1 MRIMS
6 INRFRSWVA
15 GIAGVLLLAGTVR
28 AQQTPQNFDNTYAY
42 GNAEYSNADTTPHKG
57 WTPFAPVGF
66 LQDMEIFAPVDI
78 SDYGNGIKARKGF
91 FFSYDRL
98 EWTISRPSITDVGNP
113 NMNGYFLEPGGTWSN
128 APSVAPFGQT
138 GLFPGG
144 VVGTGTLGGTFYEE
158 NENTSQLR
166 SRFGPGNRWEF
177 GYMDTNDY
185 GWLVSVLDNV
195 NQNQTYVSSGD
206 AVLFAD
212 PTGFLQGYVA
222 PVSTGGT
229 GGTGGTG
236 TAGSGDADLNNNGI
250 AGRDGN
256 VTTMVPALPDTG
268 DERTFVPRFQYLS
281 YSLHTAVNGVE
292 IMRMY
297 RLPKLHNG
305 AQLDL
310 IYGARYFQFADRF
323 NIFGGNDAA
332 GTEDGS
338 NQVNPPTYNTSNAQ
352 QQTGSTS
359 STTTTLPNPS
369 LVTSPG
375 VNIFDNFLLTQK
387 TQNNLVGPQIGFIY
401 THQRGRWKLS
411 TEARVMT
418 AANFQNS
425 HLYGTLG
432 SLWINPTVSIGN
444 PLGQSV
450 TSGNSGG
457 NTGNSGSG
465 GSSGSQQTVSIPPQV
480 SPTQIENAPANM
492 HPLNFMQSLTQQQF
506 SPLGEI
512 RFNATYEVTRSFG
525 IRVGYTGMYTGNIA
539 RGSNNIDYILP
550 SMGIFPNNHQNVF
563 INGLNVGF
571 QFNR

>member
-6 INRFRSWVA
+6 INRFKSWVA
-15 GIAGVLLLAGTVR
+15 GLAGILLLASAAR
-28 AQQTPQNFDNTYAY
+28 AQQTPQNMDNTYAY

-66 LQDMEIFAPVDI
+66 LMDWQPFAPADI
-78 SDYGNGIKARKGF
+78 SDYGNGPKPKVGF
-91 FFSYDRL
+91 FFNYDRL
-98 EWTISRPSITDVGNP
+98 EWTISRPTITTVGNP
-113 NMNGYFLEPGGTWSN
+113 NMAGYFLEPGGTWNN
-128 APSVAPFGQT
+128 APTVTPFGQA

-144 VVGTGTLGGTFYEE
+144 VVGTGTLGGTFYET
-158 NENTSQLR
+158 NGDNTSQLR
-166 SRFGPGNRWEF
+166 SKFGPGNRWEF

-195 NQNQTYVSSGD
+195 SQNQTYAGEGG
-206 AVLFAD
+206 AVLFYD

-222 PVSTGGT
+222 PVSTGG
-229 GGTGGTG
+229 GTGGGG
-236 TAGSGDADLNNNGI
+236 TTGSGDADLNGNGI

-256 VTTMVPALPDTG
+256 VTTMAPALPDTG
-268 DERTFVPRFQYLS
+268 DERTWIPRFQYLS
-281 YSLHTAVNGVE
+281 YSLHTALNGVE

-297 RLPKLHNG
+297 RLPRLHHG
-305 AQLDL
+305 GQLDL
-310 IYGARYFQFADRF
+310 IYGVRYFQLADRF
-323 NIFGGNDAA
+323 DVFGANNST

-338 NQVNPPTYNTSNAQ
+338 GQVNPPTYNTSNAQ
-352 QQTGSTS
+352 QQTGGTS

-375 VNIFDNFLLTQK
+375 TNIFDNFLLTQK
-387 TQNNLVGPQIGFIY
+387 TQNNLVGPQVGFIY
-401 THQRGRWKLS
+401 AHQRGRWKLS
-411 TEARVMT
+411 TEGRLFT
-418 AANFQNS
+418 AANFQNA

-465 GSSGSQQTVSIPPQV
+465 GSSGSQQTVTIPPQV
-480 SPTQIENAPANM
+480 SPTQVENAPANM
-492 HPLNFMQSLTQQQF
+492 HPLSFMQSLTQQQF
-506 SPLGEI
+506 SPLGEL
-512 RFNATYEVTRSFG
+512 RFNAAYEFTRSFG
-525 IRVGYTGMYTGNIA
+525 VRVGYTAMYTGNIA
-539 RGSNNIDYILP
+539 RGPNNINYVLP
-550 SMGIFPNNHQNVF
+550 NMGILPNNHENVF

-571 QFNR
+571 YFNR